1 MPAAIRL
8 PLIVTM
14 VRKNAANKQADT
26 SLKNEN
32 EGLSTTEQVLAECH
46 RLYTAKDNGLVE
58 IGKSVG
64 LQLMAPRKKIIV
76 MLMGN
81 HSAGKSSFINW
92 YIEENVQKTGVAVET
107 QGFTFVTSGKRRET
121 LTGKATLHLY
131 PHFKALEKI
140 KGVVEYLNTEI
151 CSSKVKNFPLVTF
164 VDTPGLVDGEMSYP
178 FDVEKAITW
187 LGNLADQIFVF
198 FDPMGQALCRR
209 TVDIVERLVGTHG
222 EKIHFF
228 LSKADEA
235 GQESDRQKVL
245 MQIAQ
250 ELCKRPGLNK
260 CFFELPTIFIPDEKI
275 IRPTNCTNQ
284 IESVCTQIEK
294 AIKYSI
300 QNTLNTLEK
309 DCETVTELINAKI
322 EEDNLKRKQNL
333 SATLKG
339 VFWLI
344 IGLIIP
350 IMGFLMSFPFVG
362 SSFLRPYL
370 GTAIHQY
377 TEPLKSAW
385 RYVPPAYKPHAI
397 VFLAM
402 ITVVSFVLARLSSR
416 PQPCLSR
423 KEKNTLVAQQ
433 TYIHEHIRTRRE
445 ALYTSYLSEVVSNN
459 DLG

>member
-1 MPAAIRL
+1 MP
-8 PLIVTM
+8 
-14 VRKNAANKQADT
+14 RKNVVNKEVKENDT
-26 SLKNEN
+26 QRDQE
-32 EGLSTTEQVLAECH
+32 LSTTEKVLLECH
-46 RLYTAKDNGLVE
+46 KLYTAKDLGLVD

-92 YIEENVQKTGVAVET
+92 YIGENVQRTGVAVET

-151 CSSKVKNFPLVTF
+151 CPSKVREFPLVTF
-164 VDTPGLVDGEMSYP
+164 IDTPGLVDGEMQYP

-209 TVDIVERLVGTHG
+209 TVDIVERLVGSHG

-235 GQESDRQKVL
+235 GQEADRQKVM

-260 CFFELPTIFIPDEKI
+260 CFFELPTIYIPDEKL

-309 DCETVTELINAKI
+309 DCEQVTELIYARI
-322 EEDNLKRKQNL
+322 EEDNSKRTRNL
-333 SATLKG
+333 SSTFKGLFWFTLG
-339 VFWLI
+339 VIVPIVAI
-344 IGLIIP
+344 I
-350 IMGFLMSFPFVG
+350 STFPMAI
-362 SSFLRPYL
+362 SSFARPYFGKSL
-370 GTAIHQY
+370 DLYLQ
-377 TEPLKSAW
+377 PLQTGW
-385 RYVPPAYKPHAI
+385 TYVPSAYRFYVT
-397 VFLAM
+397 VFLVAF
-402 ITVVSFVLARLSSR
+402 SFVCIVLARVTSKHV
-416 PQPCLSR
+416 PCLTR
-423 KEKNTLVAQQ
+423 KEKSALL
-433 TYIHEHIRTRRE
+433 TRRE
-445 ALYTSYLSEVVSNN
+445 YIRDHIKPRREELYTSYLSEVVSSG
-459 DLG
+459 DLE